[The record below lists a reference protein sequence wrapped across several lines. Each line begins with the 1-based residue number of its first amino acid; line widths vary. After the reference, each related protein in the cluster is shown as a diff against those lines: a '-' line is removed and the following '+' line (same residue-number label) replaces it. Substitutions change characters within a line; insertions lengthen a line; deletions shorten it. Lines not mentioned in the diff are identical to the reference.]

1 MNENKKTGLALLREP
16 FPDNQISLLPKPY
29 KKDSE
34 KGNCK
39 ECGGYHGLPAVHLKY
54 VGHAALTDRLLDADP
69 SWAWEPLALGVDG
82 LPLFDKSGGLWI
94 KLTILGITRLGYG
107 NAESKSYMDAGAREK
122 EVIGDCLRNAAMRFG
137 AALDLWHKGDLH
149 GDDDKQEDIK
159 IEPNKEKPF
168 SSPHKPIDGAFE
180 SLSEEDQNR
189 IRGIAIEVIA
199 LVASNKPLNANKLI
213 DEEKLSNDERL
224 ALWSQ
229 LKEPK
234 VRAALKKAAEEK
246 RLAEEVQI

>member
-1 MNENKKTGLALLREP
+1 MSEKKTGLELLRMP

-29 KKDSE
+29 KKDSA

-54 VGHAALTDRLLDADP
+54 VGHAALTDRLLDVDP
-69 SWAWEPLALGVDG
+69 SWSWEPLAYDETG

-94 KLTILGITRLGYG
+94 KLTILGVTRLGYG
-107 NAESKSYMDAGAREK
+107 HAEEKPYMDVGARIK
-122 EVIGDCLRNAAMRFG
+122 EVLGDALRNSAMRYG

-149 GDDDKQEDIK
+149 GDEEVADVGKNGQPRPLEA
-159 IEPNKEKPF
+159 
-168 SSPHKPIDGAFE
+168 PHKPVDGAFE

-189 IRGIAIEVIA
+189 VRGIAIEVIA
-199 LVASNKPLNANKLI
+199 LVAANKPLNANKLI
-213 DEEKLSNDERL
+213 TEEALSNDERI

-229 LKEPK
+229 FDSK
-234 VRAALKKAAEEK
+234 VRSALKKAAEEK
-246 RLAEEVQI
+246 RLAEEASI